1 MTLNTVRK
9 GDVQKNKMLPEFSG
23 TRKISKSF
31 VFRTTVDNTLE
42 DKDMANVNHMT
53 RPDLAFSYLCSHLS
67 EFVQCPGMLHLEA
80 VERVLQCE
88 RATRLTI

>member
-1 MTLNTVRK
+1 MTLKTVRK
-9 GDVQKNKMLPEFSG
+9 GDVQKNKMLLEFSG
-23 TRKISKSF
+23 TRKISKSL

-53 RPDLAFSYLCSHLS
+53 RPDLALSYLCSHLS